1 MWLNALKLIK
11 KVQHRIKADPVKST
25 AVGSRKCVKLTLAKR
40 YVRPDGNALWVRNS
54 FYLLRDQSQLPSH
67 IILICNY
74 VTELR
79 RAERLLINNEK
90 FAVVGQ
96 LASSIAHEINNH
108 LEAVLYLFYLVREA
122 DTLEKA
128 RNYAAQA
135 EEEVQRGLK
144 IATQTPKLHK
154 QQTNPTST
162 RMVELLES
170 VLALFKGKLLTSNVQ
185 VQLEPADDPRLTCYP
200 GEIRQGLANLVR
212 NL

>member
-1 MWLNALKLIK
+1 M
-11 KVQHRIKADPVKST
+11 KST

-108 LEAVLYLFYLVREA
+108 LEAALYLFYLVREA

-144 IATQTPKLHK
+144 LLLRHRSCTSSRQI
-154 QQTNPTST
+154 QQAPGWSSFLNRCSHCS
-162 RMVELLES
+162 RES
-170 VLALFKGKLLTSNVQ
+170 SSRRTCRFNLN
-185 VQLEPADDPRLTCYP
+185 RLMIP
-200 GEIRQGLANLVR
+200 D
-212 NL
+212 